1 VRIAQLVN
9 TLAVSDG
16 GPARNSFELN
26 ITLNQLPGVSARLF
40 WVHGTA
46 QDSVLAAYR
55 GAAGPLPVPGP
66 QRFRRIRDFAAA
78 VRGAEVLVIH
88 GYYLPW
94 VLPAALLAAALGTAV
109 VVTPHGALTGHQQK
123 TSVHKKR
130 LFDRTLGQ
138 AIRAVLTGF
147 VTGSETEAR
156 DLRAKFPKARVRV
169 AGVGTTMPAIDID
182 ERPWNS
188 PLRLLA
194 LSRIAPKKRH
204 DLILGALSVLRDRG
218 ITAELDIV
226 GAGPRDLV
234 ADLQSLATTLGISE
248 QVRFHNQKSGAEK
261 EAFYRDADLYLLPS
275 DDENFGISLAESLA
289 HGLPAIASTGVAS
302 AMMMDNSAGR
312 VLNAPTEES
321 IADAIVDLCSGDRAL
336 LSQGARDCAETNF
349 SWRAAAGSWISAL
362 DELGVAKDWG

>member
-1 VRIAQLVN
+1 LRIAQLVN

-40 WVHGTA
+40 WVQGTA
-46 QDSVLAAYR
+46 PKSVLAAYR

-66 QRFRRIRDFAAA
+66 QRLRGMQEFAAA
-78 VRGAEVLVIH
+78 VREADVLVIH

-94 VLPAALLAAALGTAV
+94 VLPTALLAAALGTAV
-109 VVTPHGALTGHQQK
+109 VVTPHGALTAHQQK
-123 TSVHKKR
+123 TSVRKK
-130 LFDRTLGQ
+130 LIFDRTLGR

-147 VTGSETEAR
+147 VTGSETEATE
-156 DLRAKFPKARVRV
+156 LRAKFPKAAVMV
-169 AGVGTTMPAIDID
+169 AGVGTTMPALDID
-182 ERPWNS
+182 VRPWNS

-204 DLILGALSVLRDRG
+204 DLILGALRVLRDRG
-218 ITAELDIV
+218 IPAELDVV
-226 GAGPRDLV
+226 GTGPNELV
-234 ADLQSLATTLGISE
+234 ANLHSLATTLGIGE

-261 EAFYRDADLYLLPS
+261 EAFYRNADLYLLPS

-302 AMMMDNSAGR
+302 AMVMDESAGR
-312 VLNAPTEES
+312 VLDLPTEES
-321 IADAIVDLCSGDRAL
+321 IADAIVELRSGDRAAM
-336 LSQGARDCAETNF
+336 SQGARACAEANF
-349 SWRAAAGSWISAL
+349 SWRTAADSWTRAL
-362 DELGVAKDWG
+362 HELGVAKDRG